1 MTSKQLPPKD
11 QFMASQIIVMPPPLL
26 DSILDHPETPRMVAF
41 GSRGL
46 HTKISSLAFAGR
58 VLRIEIDRLDY
69 CPEISNR
76 LNDDVFA
83 FLLTSSPVP
92 EALPEPLPGALVQRL
107 LDDVMAAV
115 TELRHLT
122 GHDKVAIAAAI
133 QVARNMPNIVD
144 RLPARQPSDATET
157 ALLQQATKLQARL
170 QPALEA
176 LDGKLAAYGEA
187 VRKAGVETAVARLGL
202 QADLGALLQLE
213 PVEGGYLPRLITSH
227 RYGDFKPLWW
237 AMVNRLAAF
246 QSALDAI
253 CRSSRKGS
261 NWLDSSTLLPLQ
273 ATLMNGLIEPRRCG
287 RYRTGRMIIQSPFDG
302 ERHDLAVPAEEV
314 SEAMEAFTRCYDSRL
329 WRDLHPLL
337 RAGLA
342 HCELVRIHGFSDGNG
357 RLGRLLLLAMLIE
370 DRLPALPLEAIF
382 YWNRRSYVERTD
394 AAVRKADLPGFLQ
407 WLIKAVE
414 TSVELGWH
422 FIREM
427 VPVRD
432 RLRESFADGGLAFAT
447 VAAEQSVSMLIG
459 PDLQLL
465 QRAMHVPGLLRYL
478 GNTGFDP
485 IFCGAREIGGELMEF
500 TYSSALARE
509 LLFEP
514 RAQISRT

>member
-1 MTSKQLPPKD
+1 
-11 QFMASQIIVMPPPLL
+11 MASQIIVMPPALL
-26 DSILDHPETPRMVAF
+26 NSVLDHPETPRMIAF

-46 HTKISSLAFAGR
+46 HTKVSSLATAGR
-58 VLRIEIDRLDY
+58 VLRIEIDRLDH
-69 CPEISNR
+69 CPEVSNR
-76 LNDDVFA
+76 LSDDVFA
-83 FLLTSSPVP
+83 FLLTSSPTP
-92 EALPEPLPGALVQRL
+92 EALPEPLPDALVQRL

-133 QVARNMPNIVD
+133 QAARATPNTLT

-157 ALLQQATKLQARL
+157 EHLQQATESQARL

-187 VRKAGVETAVARLGL
+187 VRKAGVETSIARLGL
-202 QADLGALLQLE
+202 QADLGALLQLD
-213 PVEGGYLPRLITSH
+213 PVEGGFLPRLMSRH
-227 RYGDFKPLWW
+227 RYGDFKQLWW
-237 AMVNRLAAF
+237 AMVDRLAAF

-253 CRSSRKGS
+253 RQAGRKGS

-287 RYRTGRMIIQSPFDG
+287 CYRTGRMIIQSPFNG
-302 ERHDLAVPAEEV
+302 ARHDLAVPAEEV
-314 SEAMEAFTRCYDSRL
+314 SGAMDTFTRCYDGRL
-329 WRDLHPLL
+329 WRNLHPLL

-342 HCELVRIHGFSDGNG
+342 HCELVRVHGVSDGNG
-357 RLGRLLLLAMLIE
+357 RLARLVLLTMLIE
-370 DRLPALPLEAIF
+370 DRVPALPLEVIF
-382 YWNRRSYVERTD
+382 YWNRKAYIKRTD
-394 AAVRKADLPGFLQ
+394 AAVRKADLLAFLQ

-422 FIREM
+422 FMREIA
-427 VPVRD
+427 PVRD
-432 RLRESFADGGLAFAT
+432 RLRNAFAGGGPAFAT

-459 PDLQLL
+459 PDLQLV

-478 GNTGFDP
+478 GNASFDP
-485 IFCGAREIGGELMEF
+485 IFCAAREIGGEVMEF
-500 TYSSALARE
+500 THSSAVARE
-509 LLFEP
+509 LLLEP
-514 RAQISRT
+514 RAQI